1 MAKQVGNHEIYYVLR
16 VRHGHGNE
24 SYSEDLPNGMVSYPW
39 LGKSEARA
47 DAKSRGARAVFVDR
61 QGEALRATPPHVDE
75 PPKKS
80 HAQIK
85 REIDEVLAKPMA
97 KGERRGGRRP
107 GSGRKPGPQQPK
119 LPRVGPTPLQAAVAE
134 AGPTPLQAAVA
145 EAGVYATPYF
155 LGELG
160 YRLPYI
166 NAAVRRGELAWTR
179 DGALEVAS
187 RAG

>member
-1 MAKQVGNHEIYYVLR
+1 
-16 VRHGHGNE
+16 
-24 SYSEDLPNGMVSYPW
+24 MVSYPW

-134 AGPTPLQAAVA
+134 AG
-145 EAGVYATPYF
+145 VYATPYF